1 MESNIIEIDITKE
14 MLAEAQERNKKFLS
28 KYGHVGTHRLNKDK
42 QRITGYLAEAA
53 IKNFCGIEYS
63 DEDTVDFKHEETT
76 FDSKAQGCN
85 SKPKEYFVATL
96 YEEQKNRNVDYYIFS
111 RVQNDWKKVW
121 ICGFISKKEFFKK
134 AKLIKAGTKNNNF
147 TYDQSRFEIEYKML
161 KAITELGKVNAKQ
174 S

>member
-1 MESNIIEIDITKE
+1 MQNNIIEIEITDE
-14 MLAEAQERNKKFLS
+14 MLEEAKKRNKKFLE
-28 KYGHVGTHRLNKDK
+28 KYGHIGTHRLNKDK

-53 IKNFCGIEYS
+53 IKNFCKIEYS
-63 DEDTVDFKHEETT
+63 NEDSVDFKHKETT

-121 ICGFISKKEFFKK
+121 ICGFISKKDFFKN

-147 TYDQSRFEIEYKML
+147 TYDQSRFEIEYKKL
-161 KAITELGKVNAKQ
+161 KSIVELENVNEK
-174 S
+174 